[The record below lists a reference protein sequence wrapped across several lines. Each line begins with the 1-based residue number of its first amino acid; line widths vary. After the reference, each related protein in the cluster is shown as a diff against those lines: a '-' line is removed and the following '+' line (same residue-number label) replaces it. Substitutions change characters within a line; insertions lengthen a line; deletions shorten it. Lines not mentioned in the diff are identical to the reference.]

1 MQRLSW
7 LSQRFNPIFAAFL
20 LIAFLSGIAGA
31 LLAPTLSLFL
41 TTEVKVRP
49 LWVGLFYTANA
60 VAGIVVSFLLAKRSD
75 TRGDRRML
83 ILLCCLMA
91 VGNCL
96 LFAFNRDYLTLIT
109 AGVLMSAVANTAMP
123 QIFALAR
130 EYADSEAREVVMFSS
145 VMRAQLSLAWVVG
158 PPLSFAL
165 ALSYGFTVMF
175 LIAAATFAA
184 CTLLVWFALPSVPRA
199 EEAGDSLQGG
209 ASAPIA
215 PASAW
220 RNRDVRLLF
229 VASMLMWTCNTMY
242 IIDMPLYITADL
254 GLPEKLAGLLMGTA
268 AGLEIPAMLLAGY
281 YVKRFGKRN
290 MMLFAVLAGVLFYGG
305 LVVFTGKTALI
316 ALQLLNAIFI
326 GIVAGIGMLY
336 FQDLMP
342 GRPGAATTLFTNSI
356 STGVI
361 LAGVLQGALVEN
373 LGHYAVYWLAA
384 LLAVAALWMS
394 ARVREV

>member
-184 CTLLVWFALPSVPRA
+184 CTLLVWFALPSVPRV

-229 VASMLMWTCNTMY
+229 IASMLMWTCNTMY

-394 ARVREV
+394 ARVCEV

>member
-1 MQRLSW
+1 
-7 LSQRFNPIFAAFL
+7 
-20 LIAFLSGIAGA
+20 
-31 LLAPTLSLFL
+31 
-41 TTEVKVRP
+41 
-49 LWVGLFYTANA
+49 
-60 VAGIVVSFLLAKRSD
+60 
-75 TRGDRRML
+75 
-83 ILLCCLMA
+83 MA

-145 VMRAQLSLAWVVG
+145 VMRAQLSLAWVIG

-175 LIAAATFAA
+175 LIAAATFAV
-184 CTLLVWFALPSVPRA
+184 CVLLVGFMLPSVPRA
-199 EEAGDSLQGG
+199 ADGEGLREG

-229 VASMLMWTCNTMY
+229 IASMLMWTCNTLY

-254 GLPEKLAGLLMGTA
+254 GLPEGLAGVLMGTA

-281 YVKRFGKRN
+281 YVQRFGKRN
-290 MMLFAVLAGVLFYGG
+290 MMLLAVAAGVLFYLG
-305 LVVFTGKTALI
+305 LTVLESKPALI
-316 ALQLLNAIFI
+316 ALQLLNAVFI

-373 LGHYAVYWLAA
+373 FGHGSVYWMAA
-384 LLAVAALWMS
+384 LLALAALGMS
-394 ARVREV
+394 AKVREV

>member
-229 VASMLMWTCNTMY
+229 IASMLMWTCNTMY

>member
-215 PASAW
+215 PASTW

-229 VASMLMWTCNTMY
+229 IASMLMWTCNTMY